1 MLPKSYLLFLCSLCI
16 LWVSCSSK
24 IKNESQIIQKPTTQ
38 TAANEDEVGVPKTT
52 EMIQYVSFPIGY
64 YVKDNFNFANEYEGF
79 IFDNRAD
86 FDKIIG
92 FHKTATNSTIILD
105 FEVYDVIVIAHKPG
119 TQVVDFKIQG
129 VLKTEDGINF
139 NFIDQSA
146 PHTGMKAE
154 NIELMYVEK
163 MYIGKNK
170 KIKLNGQ
177 AVNLNEK
184 F

>member
-1 MLPKSYLLFLCSLCI
+1 MLPKSILLYLCFLWL
-16 LWVSCSSK
+16 SCSSK
-24 IKNESQIIQKPTTQ
+24 IKNEPPAIQKSTTQ
-38 TAANEDEVGVPKTT
+38 TVANEDEVGVAKTT
-52 EMIQYVSFPIGY
+52 EIIRYVSFPIGY
-64 YVKDNFNFANEYEGF
+64 YVKDNFNFTNEFEGF

-105 FEVYDVIVIAHKPG
+105 FDVYDVIVIAHKPG
-119 TQVVDFKIQG
+119 SKTVDFKIQG
-129 VLKTEDGINF
+129 VLKTDGITNF
-139 NFIDQSA
+139 NFTDQNQSKS
-146 PHTGMKAE
+146 GMLAE

-163 MYIGKNK
+163 RSIDKNK

-177 AVNLNEK
+177 TVNLNEK